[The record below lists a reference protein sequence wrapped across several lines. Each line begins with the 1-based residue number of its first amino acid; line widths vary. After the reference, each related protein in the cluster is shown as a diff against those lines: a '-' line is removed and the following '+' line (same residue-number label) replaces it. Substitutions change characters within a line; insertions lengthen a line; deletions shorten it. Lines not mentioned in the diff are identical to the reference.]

1 MHQHTDPQPNYSEH
15 LHFPDG
21 DHVTLTVED
30 PNYVEARGHIAGEDF
45 DVSLRSDAADD
56 EGYLLINGNSPD
68 ALWNLPQDWARRFG
82 HAMIGAAGA
91 ARLAVPEADSLEDDA
106 RISNPTSEPAPGRVT
121 DASSER
127 VALDG
132 GHADVEAVETA
143 VELTMVLGARTALGM
158 ALSPAEARR
167 IGGALVFAAHRAEVA
182 QAAQLD
188 LEGIDTVTDLFRASQ
203 KTGVPASA
211 LIEQVTR

>member
-1 MHQHTDPQPNYSEH
+1 MTNSIHSPAHDKGARSAHTPV
-15 LHFPDG
+15 G
-21 DHVTLTVED
+21 
-30 PNYVEARGHIAGEDF
+30 
-45 DVSLRSDAADD
+45 
-56 EGYLLINGNSPD
+56 
-68 ALWNLPQDWARRFG
+68 
-82 HAMIGAAGA
+82 
-91 ARLAVPEADSLEDDA
+91 
-106 RISNPTSEPAPGRVT
+106 
-121 DASSER
+121 SER

-188 LEGIDTVTDLFRASQ
+188 LEGVDTVTDLFRASQ
-203 KTGVPASA
+203 ETGVPASA